1 MKQNPTH
8 WRPLVLAVLA
18 SAAIVA
24 CDNEELMSPAPPVDA
39 LFASY
44 VALGNSITAGFQSG
58 GINDSTQ
65 RESFAN
71 LLAQQ
76 MGTGFEIPLL
86 ASPGCPP
93 PLVNV
98 FTQER
103 LVPGVACALREDQGP
118 LPGFINNVAVPG
130 AAVIDVFTNLD
141 PASNPNALTTFI
153 LGGRTQIEAALD
165 ARPTFATVWSGNN
178 DVLGAVLSGDASE
191 VTDPTVFTSR
201 YEAMMDSIDAFGLE
215 GGALIAVV
223 NVTNIPFLSAGA
235 VYFGAQAMGQLPPN
249 PPFNIAANCAPAA
262 LGGVGEQAL
271 VPFSYG
277 FPKIDSALAGVPVAL
292 DCVNDDRVLNPTEV
306 ATMIGAVTAY
316 NATITAEAAAR
327 GWAFVDINPTLGSLR
342 AAGEIPLFP
351 VSSGPEAVTV
361 PFGPWL
367 SRDGVHPSGAAHQL
381 IAQLLIDAINAA
393 YGTNIPDLR

>member
-1 MKQNPTH
+1 MKQNPAT
-8 WRPLVLAVLA
+8 WRHLVLATFA

-24 CDNEELMSPAPPVDA
+24 CDDQELMSPAPPVDVM
-39 LFASY
+39 FASY
-44 VALGNSITAGFQSG
+44 VAFGNSVTAGFQSG

-65 RESFAN
+65 QESYAN
-71 LLAQQ
+71 LLAEQ
-76 MGTGFEIPLL
+76 MGTLFEIPLL
-86 ASPGCPP
+86 TSPGCPP

-103 LVPGVACALREDQGP
+103 LVPGVDCALREDPGP

-141 PASNPNALTTFI
+141 PASDPNALTTFI
-153 LGGRTQIEAALD
+153 LGGRTQIEAARS

-178 DVLGAVLSGDASE
+178 DVLLAVFSGDASQITE
-191 VTDPTVFTSR
+191 PAVFTSR
-201 YEAMMDSIDAFGLE
+201 YEAMMDSMDAFALE
-215 GGALIAVV
+215 GGALIAVIS
-223 NVTNIPFLSAGA
+223 VTNIPFLSAGA

-262 LGGVGEQAL
+262 FGGVGEQAL

-292 DCVNDDRVLNPTEV
+292 DCVNDDQVLNPTEV

-316 NATITAEAAAR
+316 NTTITAEAAAR
-327 GWAFVDINPTLGSLR
+327 GWSFLDINPTLDSLR

-351 VSSGPEAVTV
+351 ITSGPEAITE

-367 SRDGVHPSGAAHQL
+367 SRDGVHPSAAAHEL
-381 IAQLLIDAINAA
+381 IGQLLIDAINAT
-393 YGTNIPDLR
+393 YGTNIPDLP